1 MRSFRKTAII
11 LGLGLLVSKL
21 VVAATDSP
29 LNNTWSGPILESADR
44 YSGTGI
50 TLDLRITDRHVKNA
64 SQDALS
70 LRFTGPESV
79 MQAYGLTSRE
89 IICSISDTGT
99 SSNPIYN
106 KYIKLS
112 KGYGSWD
119 ADYDN
124 PLCSFI
130 AIKAES
136 GWKSIDVGFKG
147 KAMIG
152 RLRMDNDRGLV
163 VGYAQKMHFDDW
175 ARRQ

>member
-21 VVAATDSP
+21 VVAATASP

-50 TLDLRITDRHVKNA
+50 TLDLRVTDRHVKNA
-64 SQDALS
+64 YQDALS

-79 MQAYGLTSRE
+79 MKAYGLTSRE

-130 AIKAES
+130 AIKAEP
-136 GWKSIDVGFKG
+136 GWKNIDVAFKG

-163 VGYAQKMHFDDW
+163 VGYAQEMNFDEW
-175 ARRQ
+175 ARRK